1 MNRTI
6 HPEERMKNAPPIQP
20 VSMALS
26 ALAEPVRLRML
37 RVLEIEELSVGEV
50 AKIVQLPQSTVSRHL
65 KMLSDVAM
73 VVKRSVGTAT
83 LYSLM
88 LDDLPDELRPLWLAI
103 REQLRGS
110 GEFDEDARRLKLV
123 LTERRLDSKD
133 YFGRIAGDWHEIRH
147 ALFGQGFTAP
157 ALLALVDPTWTIADL
172 GCGSGDVSRLLAP
185 HVERVIA
192 VDQNEAMLK
201 AARARLSETPNVDF
215 MASDLEALTEAGG
228 WKVDAA
234 VLSLVV
240 HHIERPSAV
249 LNEAAKILRPDRGG
263 GVLLVI
269 DMLAHD
275 REEYRRTMGHRHLGF
290 TPDQI
295 TKLMNDAG
303 LRHVRVHE
311 LPTST
316 DSRGPG
322 LFVASGRIGR

>member
-1 MNRTI
+1 MNHTI

-37 RVLEIEELSVGEV
+37 RILEVEELSVGEV

-65 KMLSDVAM
+65 KMLSDVSLVA
-73 VVKRSVGTAT
+73 KRSVGTAT
-83 LYSLM
+83 LYSLL

-110 GEFDEDARRLKLV
+110 SEFGEDSRRLKLV
-123 LTERRLDSKD
+123 LAERRLDSKD

-157 ALLALVDPTWTIADL
+157 ALLALVDPKWTVADL

-185 HVERVIA
+185 HVERVVA

-201 AARARLSETPNVDF
+201 AARARLSDTPNVDF
-215 MASDLEALTEAGG
+215 MACDLEALTEVGE

-240 HHIERPSAV
+240 HHIENPAAV

-275 REEYRRTMGHRHLGF
+275 REEYRRMMGHRHLGF
-290 TPDQI
+290 SPSGI
-295 TKLMNDAG
+295 TEMMEEAG
-303 LRHVRVHE
+303 LGRVRVHE

-322 LFVASGRIGR
+322 LFVASGRIDR

>member
-1 MNRTI
+1 
-6 HPEERMKNAPPIQP
+6 MKNAPPIQP

-83 LYSLM
+83 LYSLV

-110 GEFDEDARRLKLV
+110 GEFDDDTRRLKLV

-215 MASDLEALTEAGG
+215 LASDLEALTEAGD

-240 HHIERPSAV
+240 HHIENPSAV
-249 LNEAAKILRPDRGG
+249 LNEAARILRPDRGG

-290 TPDQI
+290 TPEQM
-295 TKLMNDAG
+295 TTLMNDAG
-303 LRHVRVHE
+303 LRRVRVHE

-322 LFVASGRIGR
+322 LFVASGRIGT

>member
-65 KMLSDVAM
+65 KMLSDVSL

-83 LYSLM
+83 LYSLL

-110 GEFDEDARRLKLV
+110 GDFEDDARRLKLV

-157 ALLALVDPTWTIADL
+157 ALLALVDPKWTIADL

-215 MASDLEALTEAGG
+215 LASDLEALTEAGD

-240 HHIERPSAV
+240 HHIENPSAV

-290 TPDQI
+290 APDQI
-295 TKLMNDAG
+295 TTLMNEAG
-303 LRHVRVHE
+303 LRGVRVHE

-316 DSRGPG
+316 ESRGPG

>member
-20 VSMALS
+20 VSAALS

-37 RVLEIEELSVGEV
+37 RVLEVEELSVGEV
-50 AKIVQLPQSTVSRHL
+50 AKVVQLPQSTVSRHL
-65 KMLSDVAM
+65 KTLSDVSLVA
-73 VVKRSVGTAT
+73 KRSVGTAT
-83 LYSLM
+83 LYSLV
-88 LDDLPDELRPLWLAI
+88 LDDLPDELRPLWVAI
-103 REQLRGS
+103 RNQLGGS
-110 GEFDEDARRLKLV
+110 GEFEDDVRRLKLV

-147 ALFGQGFTAP
+147 ALFGEGFTAP
-157 ALLALVDPTWTIADL
+157 ALLALVDPTWTVADL

-192 VDQNEAMLK
+192 VDQSEAMLK
-201 AARARLSETPNVDF
+201 AARARLAEVPNVEF
-215 MASDLEALTEAGG
+215 MVSDLESLTQAGS
-228 WKVDAA
+228 WKADAA

-240 HHIERPSAV
+240 HHIEDPSAV
-249 LNEAAKILRPDRGG
+249 LKEAARVLRAERGG

-290 TPDQI
+290 TPERI
-295 TKLMNDAG
+295 TELMTNARLG
-303 LRHVRVHE
+303 GVRVHE